1 MDAYRWARPVASLV
15 RSGLSKTLDAE
26 GVAVTPAAANEPPAK
41 GVAAQPVAEDD
52 GPLSPWWLRA
62 IVIVMVL
69 GFSGL
74 LLITTLSYRNAPP
87 IPARVVDAQG
97 AIVFSAEDVG
107 EGQTVFLRYGLMANG
122 SIWGHGAYLGPDFSA
137 SALHRMGLVSAEAIA
152 QEEYRQTLGA
162 LTPSQAAAIQAET
175 SVSLKTNR
183 YDETTGLLQFT
194 AAQAAA
200 FRQEIAH
207 WTDYF
212 HMPSK
217 NGGLKA
223 DLITDPTEL
232 RQFTAFVTWAAWASV
247 AARPGEAHSYT
258 NNFPYDPSV
267 GNVPISGA
275 LLWSAASLLVLL
287 AGIATVLLA
296 FGKFDYLG
304 WITRGHNVKP
314 LMLPGRPSPGQNA
327 LVKFFVVVALLL
339 LGQTLVGGALGHY
352 RADPGSFYGFQL
364 ERIFPSNLMRTWHL
378 QLAIF
383 WIATAYVAAALF
395 LGRSLR
401 SDEPRWLAGCT
412 HALFAA
418 FALVIFGSLLGEWA
432 SLEQL
437 LGRWWFWL
445 GNQGWEYLELGRVWQ
460 ILLVAGLFGWFALLW
475 SLVRPRTLSDPAARP
490 IVRMFLVAALA
501 IPMFYI
507 PAMFFG
513 AKTNYTVVDTWRF
526 WIIHLWVEGF
536 FEFFATTVVALTFYQ
551 LGLTR
556 RNVALRVIYLDAIL
570 YFLGGL
576 MGTGHHWY
584 FTGQTNVNMALSA
597 LFSALE
603 VVPLTLLTLDA
614 WDFVRTTR
622 GERNAVGKEMV
633 IPHKWTFYFL
643 MAVGFW
649 NFVGAGMFGF
659 LLNLPIVSYYEVGT
673 MLTPNHAHAALMGVF
688 GMLAIALMVFVL
700 RQTSGD
706 AQWPGIEKYVRCA
719 FWGTNVGLAMMLTMS
734 LFPGGLLQVWDVLQ
748 NGYWHARSLDYIGSE
763 RSHLIEWL
771 RMPGDVVFIV
781 FGAAP
786 LVIATIKCY
795 FNLRAGPRSAAR
807 PLGDLEQ
814 PPARRAGLA
823 PRIPS

>member
-1 MDAYRWARPVASLV
+1 
-15 RSGLSKTLDAE
+15 
-26 GVAVTPAAANEPPAK
+26 
-41 GVAAQPVAEDD
+41 
-52 GPLSPWWLRA
+52 
-62 IVIVMVL
+62 
-69 GFSGL
+69 
-74 LLITTLSYRNAPP
+74 
-87 IPARVVDAQG
+87 
-97 AIVFSAEDVG
+97 
-107 EGQTVFLRYGLMANG
+107 
-122 SIWGHGAYLGPDFSA
+122 
-137 SALHRMGLVSAEAIA
+137 
-152 QEEYRQTLGA
+152 
-162 LTPSQAAAIQAET
+162 
-175 SVSLKTNR
+175 
-183 YDETTGLLQFT
+183 
-194 AAQAAA
+194 
-200 FRQEIAH
+200 
-207 WTDYF
+207 
-212 HMPSK
+212 
-217 NGGLKA
+217 
-223 DLITDPTEL
+223 
-232 RQFTAFVTWAAWASV
+232 VTWAAWASV

-275 LLWSAASLLVLL
+275 LLWSAVSLMVLL

-304 WITRGHNVKP
+304 WITRGHDVSP
-314 LMLPGRPSPGQNA
+314 QLLPGRSSPGQNA
-327 LVKFFVVVALLL
+327 LVKLFVIVALMLL
-339 LGQTLVGGALGHY
+339 AQALVGGATAHY
-352 RADPGSFYGFQL
+352 RADPGSFYGLQL
-364 ERIFPSNLMRTWHL
+364 ERVFPSNLMRTWHL

-401 SDEPRWLAGCT
+401 TDEPRWLAGWT
-412 HALFAA
+412 HVLFAA

-432 SLEQL
+432 GMEQL
-437 LGRWWFWL
+437 LGGWWFWL

-460 ILLVAGLFGWFALLW
+460 ILLIAGLFAWFALVW
-475 SLVRPRTLSDPAARP
+475 SLVRPRALSNSAAQP

-556 RNVALRVIYLDAIL
+556 RNVALRMIYLDAIL

-584 FTGQTNVNMALSA
+584 FTGQTNINMALSA

-633 IPHKWTFYFL
+633 IPHRWTFYFL

-649 NFVGAGMFGF
+649 NFVGAGIFGF
-659 LLNLPIVSYYEVGT
+659 LINLPIVSYYEVGT
-673 MLTPNHAHAALMGVF
+673 LLTPNHGHAAMMGVF
-688 GMLAIALMVFVL
+688 GMLAIALTVFVL
-700 RQTSGD
+700 RQTSDD
-706 AQWPGIEKYVRCA
+706 AHWPGVEKYIRCA
-719 FWGTNVGLAMMLTMS
+719 FWGTNLGLAMMVVMR

-786 LVIATIKCY
+786 LVIATVRCY
-795 FNLRAGPRSAAR
+795 FDLRA
-807 PLGDLEQ
+807 
-814 PPARRAGLA
+814 A
-823 PRIPS
+823 PRDHEVVQLEPA

>member
-1 MDAYRWARPVASLV
+1 MSTAASN
-15 RSGLSKTLDAE
+15 
-26 GVAVTPAAANEPPAK
+26 AAATKN
-41 GVAAQPVAEDD
+41 VAAQPVADDD

-62 IVIVMVL
+62 VAIVMVI
-69 GFSGL
+69 GFAGL
-74 LLITTLSYRNAPP
+74 ILITTLSYRNAPP
-87 IPARVVDAQG
+87 IPARTVDPRG
-97 AIVFSAEDVG
+97 ALLFTADDVG
-107 EGQTVFLRYGLMANG
+107 EGQAVFLRYGLMANG

-137 SALHRMGLVSAEAIA
+137 AALHRMGLVTSEAIA
-152 QEEYRQTLGA
+152 SEQHHQAFGSLNR
-162 LTPSQAAAIQAET
+162 SQAAAVQAEAI
-175 SVSLKTNR
+175 VSLKTNR
-183 YDETTGLLQFT
+183 YDESSGTLQFT
-194 AAQAAA
+194 VAQATA
-200 FRQEIAH
+200 FNDEIAH
-207 WTDYF
+207 WTGYF
-212 HMPSK
+212 HVPAR

-223 DLITDPTEL
+223 NLITDPVEL
-232 RQFTAFVTWAAWASV
+232 RQFTAFVSWAAWASV
-247 AARPGEAHSYT
+247 ATRPGELHSYT

-267 GNVPISGA
+267 GNVAISGA
-275 LLWSAASLLVLL
+275 LLWSAISLTVLL

-314 LMLPGRPSPGQNA
+314 QMLLGHSSPGQNA

-339 LGQTLVGGALGHY
+339 LAQALVGGAVAHY

-401 SDEPRWLAGCT
+401 SDEPRWLAGWT
-412 HALFAA
+412 HVLFTA
-418 FALVIFGSLLGEWA
+418 FAVVIFGSLLGEWA
-432 SLEQL
+432 GIAQL
-437 LGRWWFWL
+437 LGPWWFWL

-460 ILLVAGLFGWFALLW
+460 MLLVVGLFVWFALLW
-475 SLVRPRTLSDPAARP
+475 SLVRPRALVDLASQPV
-490 IVRMFLVAALA
+490 VRMFLVAALA
-501 IPMFYI
+501 IPVFYI

-622 GERNAVGKEMV
+622 GDRDADGKQMV

-649 NFVGAGMFGF
+649 NFVGAGIFGF
-659 LLNLPIVSYYEVGT
+659 LINLPIVSYYEIGT
-673 MLTPNHAHAALMGVF
+673 LLTPNHGHAAMMGVF

-700 RQTSGD
+700 RQTSSEARWQD
-706 AQWPGIEKYVRCA
+706 IEKYVRCA
-719 FWGTNVGLAMMLTMS
+719 FWGTNIGLAMMVVMS

-771 RMPGDVVFIV
+771 RMPGDLVFIV
-781 FGAAP
+781 FGAVP
-786 LVIATIKCY
+786 LVIAAGKGY
-795 FNLRAGPRSAAR
+795 FNLRTGP
-807 PLGDLEQ
+807 
-814 PPARRAGLA
+814 
-823 PRIPS
+823 

>member
-1 MDAYRWARPVASLV
+1 MTA
-15 RSGLSKTLDAE
+15 
-26 GVAVTPAAANEPPAK
+26 AAANEPATK
-41 GVAAQPVAEDD
+41 NVAAQPVAEDD
-52 GPLSPWWLRA
+52 GPLSPWWIRA
-62 IVIVMVL
+62 MLIVMVL
-69 GFSGL
+69 GFAGL
-74 LLITTLSYRNAPP
+74 ILITTLSYRNAPP
-87 IPARVVDAQG
+87 IPARVVDAQ
-97 AIVFSAEDVG
+97 AALLFSADDVG
-107 EGQTVFLRYGLMANG
+107 EGQAVFLRYGLMANG

-137 SALHRMGLVSAEAIA
+137 SALHRMGRVTAESIA
-152 QEEYRQTLGA
+152 RERHHQTFGA
-162 LTPSQAAAIQAET
+162 LTRSQAAAVQAET
-175 SVSLKTNR
+175 IVSLKTNR
-183 YDETTGLLQFT
+183 YDEATGTLQFT
-194 AAQAAA
+194 AAQGVA
-200 FRQEIAH
+200 FSQEIAH
-207 WTDYF
+207 WADYF
-212 HMPSK
+212 HDPSR

-223 DLITDPTEL
+223 DLITVPTEL

-247 AARPGEAHSYT
+247 AARPGEQHSYT

-267 GNVPISGA
+267 GNLPTSGA
-275 LLWSAASLLVLL
+275 LLWSALSLTVLL

-304 WITRGHNVKP
+304 WITRGHKVKP
-314 LMLPGRPSPGQNA
+314 QMLPGQSSRGQKA
-327 LVKFFVVVALLL
+327 LVKFFVVVAMLLL
-339 LGQTLVGGALGHY
+339 AQALVGGAVAHY

-401 SDEPRWLAGCT
+401 TDEPRWLAPLT
-412 HALFAA
+412 HGLFAA
-418 FALVIFGSLLGEWA
+418 FAVVIFGSLLGEWA
-432 SLEQL
+432 GLEQL
-437 LGRWWFWL
+437 LGQWWFWL
-445 GNQGWEYLELGRVWQ
+445 GNQGWEYLELGRIWQ
-460 ILLVAGLFGWFALLW
+460 MLLVAGLFAWFALLW
-475 SLVRPRTLSDPAARP
+475 SLVRPRALAERAAQP

-501 IPMFYI
+501 IPVFYI

-513 AKTNYTVVDTWRF
+513 AKTHFTVVDTWRF

-584 FTGQTNVNMALSA
+584 FTGQTNVNMAVSA

-622 GERNAVGKEMV
+622 GDRDANGKVMV

-649 NFVGAGMFGF
+649 NFVGAGMLGF
-659 LLNLPIVSYYEVGT
+659 LINLPIVSYYETGT
-673 MLTPNHAHAALMGVF
+673 LLTPNHGHAAMMGVF
-688 GMLAIALMVFVL
+688 GMLAIALTVFVL
-700 RQTSGD
+700 RQTSSD
-706 AQWPGIEKYVRCA
+706 AHWLRIEKYIRCA
-719 FWGTNVGLAMMLTMS
+719 FWGTNVGLAMMVVMS

-771 RMPGDVVFIV
+771 RMPGDLVFIV
-781 FGAAP
+781 FGAVP
-786 LVIATIKCY
+786 LVIAAAKVY
-795 FNLRAGPRSAAR
+795 FNLRTKPSA
-807 PLGDLEQ
+807 
-814 PPARRAGLA
+814 
-823 PRIPS
+823 